1 MLQFDDGIG
10 ADDKRIGKH
19 FGSRVRFEFRIG
31 NGNRPEIDSLLQ
43 LLPPA
48 RKPGTGCGTI
58 PAARVCAAIL
68 MPI

>member
-43 LLPPA
+43 LCYLRHENPERDAERFQQLASA
-48 RKPGTGCGTI
+48 R
-58 PAARVCAAIL
+58 RS
-68 MPI
+68 